1 MDLAFILLLISFSF
15 LFVHKFLK
23 KFFKYFYF
31 MCVNVFCVNHVVQFQ
46 ERPEKG
52 DRLPENAVTGGCK
65 LTWVLGSK
73 PGSPGRTMSTRN
85 G

>member
-1 MDLAFILLLISFSF
+1 
-15 LFVHKFLK
+15 
-23 KFFKYFYF
+23 
-31 MCVNVFCVNHVVQFQ
+31 MCVNIFCVNHVVQFQ

-52 DRLPENAVTGGCK
+52 DRLPENAVTGGCE